1 MLPSQVIL
9 PRQTTHETR
18 AVLGVCVSR
27 DIQVTRANLEEL
39 PVHAPS
45 LRAGSALPVGSVEYL
60 RQAMDVAGLT
70 EPENLSYH
78 PSVRPFLRRPIHNWL
93 AGELR
98 AIPIPRPIFVK
109 PAQTKLFTGFVLVP
123 GQAAESYSLA
133 DQEAFHAYLS
143 APDEQVLWT
152 SPNMP
157 FVSEWRY
164 YVMDG
169 AVLGAS
175 RYDPDGSDN
184 APEPDPTVVQQ
195 AVQAAWTALNHPFA
209 LDMGVHAATGKT
221 AVVELNDAWAIG
233 LWGADARAPR
243 PADYTSFLWARW
255 LHMHTLQT
263 DQRRAEAGSIV
274 CDLLTAPLARSRQMG
289 W

>member
-1 MLPSQVIL
+1 MLPSQVLL

-27 DIQVTRANLEEL
+27 DIRVTRANIEEL
-39 PVHAPS
+39 HEHAPS
-45 LRAGSALPVGSVEYL
+45 LRAGSVLPVGSVEYL
-60 RQAMDVAGLT
+60 RQAMNVAGLT

-78 PSVRPFLRRPIHNWL
+78 PSIRPFLGRPIHNWL

-98 AIPIPRPIFVK
+98 AIRIPRPIFVK

-123 GQAAESYSLA
+123 GQTAEGYSLA
-133 DQEAFHAYLS
+133 DQESFLAYQS
-143 APDEQVLWT
+143 AAAEQALWT
-152 SPNMP
+152 SPNLP
-157 FVSEWRY
+157 FISEWRY

-169 AVLGAS
+169 AVVGAS
-175 RYDPDGSDN
+175 RYDPNGPDI

-195 AVQAAWTALNHPFA
+195 AVQAAWTALSHPFA
-209 LDMGVHAATGKT
+209 LDMGVYVATGRT

-255 LHMHTLQT
+255 LHMHALQPSP
-263 DQRRAEAGSIV
+263 RRAAAGQNH
-274 CDLLTAPLARSRQMG
+274 T
-289 W
+289 